1 MIEFTTITL
10 RDGAVVRAKIAGTG
24 PPLLLLSNMASW
36 EFWHQQI
43 PFFAQH
49 YQVIA
54 PEYRNQP
61 IPGVTALDAL
71 AADIPDMLRAFG
83 HERGLLMGHSIGAM
97 VIARLLESQPEVASA
112 VVLANGFLQL
122 RLLPYRLHVLLHRLQ
137 PGLVPLLWRI
147 YPRLPW
153 LVHQLTAFAVLWGAE
168 LIFLHPEPHSAKRK
182 MFFGYTN
189 TPDASMVLRVG
200 AALEYHRPP
209 DLGRATMPILVVSG
223 GSDHWMQLWEAR
235 RLTELLPCGEQYVVP
250 EVGHMLPMIVP
261 DEFNRVVLEF
271 LRRVAPA
278 GAAGVL

>member
-1 MIEFTTITL
+1 MTKFTTITL

-71 AADIPDMLRAFG
+71 ASDIPDMLQAFG
-83 HERGLLMGHSIGAM
+83 HTRGLLMGHSIGAM
-97 VIARLLESQPEVASA
+97 VIARQLEVQPDIATA

-122 RLLPYRLHVLLHRLQ
+122 RLLPYALHRLLHRLQ
-137 PGLVPLLWRI
+137 PGLVPLLWQL
-147 YPRLPW
+147 YPRTPW
-153 LVHQLTAFAVLWGAE
+153 LVRQLMAFAVLWGTE
-168 LIFLHPEPHSAKRK
+168 LIFLHREPNSAKRR

-189 TPDASMVLRVG
+189 TPDPSMVLRVG
-200 AALEYHRPP
+200 SALEYHQPP
-209 DLGRATMPILVVSG
+209 DLSRARVPALVVSG
-223 GSDHWMQLWEAR
+223 GSDHWMHLWEAR
-235 RLTELLPCGEQYVVP
+235 RLTELLPCGEQVVFP
-250 EVGHMLPMIVP
+250 GIGHMLPMIVP
-261 DEFNRVVLEF
+261 DEFNRVVLQF
-271 LRRVAPA
+271 LQRVAPA
-278 GAAGVL
+278 GAGGML